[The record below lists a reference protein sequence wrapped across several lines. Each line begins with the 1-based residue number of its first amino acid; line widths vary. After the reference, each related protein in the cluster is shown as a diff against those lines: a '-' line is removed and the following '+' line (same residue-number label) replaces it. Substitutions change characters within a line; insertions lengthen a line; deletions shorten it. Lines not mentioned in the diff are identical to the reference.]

1 MQHFTFYLGLSCSFS
16 YLRKRIPLVFMI
28 VFSAIHQA
36 LLALHLLE
44 RLWFPPPEGIKRVSM
59 TYYG

>member
-1 MQHFTFYLGLSCSFS
+1 
-16 YLRKRIPLVFMI
+16 MI

-36 LLALHLLE
+36 FLALHLLE
-44 RLWFPPPEGIKRVSM
+44 RLRFPPPEGIKRVSM